1 MNGQSHLEEGSTIMS
16 TIDVKGI
23 LQSCKLLM
31 NQDNSVFVPVMDY
44 EINNFSYKLCRTIQS
59 YFGFVNR
66 NVWKNY

>member
-1 MNGQSHLEEGSTIMS
+1 
-16 TIDVKGI
+16 
-23 LQSCKLLM
+23 M